1 MNPIVDTIVLI
12 LFVLFLVFIVAGF
25 NKQQVKKHNERM
37 DMLDKRQKEFE
48 KKNKEKEDK
57 TK

>member
-25 NKQQVKKHNERM
+25 NRQQVQKHNERM

-48 KKNKEKEDK
+48 KKNKEKDDK